1 LEIGLLSDTHGWLHP
16 RWAHHFKGVD
26 EIWHA
31 GDLGQVALIS
41 QLEQIAPVRGVYGNI
56 DGTDVRRVWPL
67 WQDFTLMGK
76 RIWMTHIAGYPGKYA
91 AEVRQRLQT
100 ASPDLLICGHSHI
113 VKVMRDPKFGH
124 LHINPGAAGHH
135 GWHKVMTLVRFS
147 LTEQGISDFKLI
159 ELGERG
165 QAFNL
170 D

>member
-1 LEIGLLSDTHGWLHP
+1 
-16 RWAHHFKGVD
+16 
-26 EIWHA
+26 
-31 GDLGQVALIS
+31 
-41 QLEQIAPVRGVYGNI
+41 
-56 DGTDVRRVWPL
+56 
-67 WQDFTLMGK
+67 
-76 RIWMTHIAGYPGKYA
+76 MTHIAGYPGKYA

-124 LHINPGAAGHH
+124 LHINPGAAGNH
-135 GWHKVMTLVRFS
+135 GWHKVMTLIRFS

-165 QAFNL
+165 QAYTH